1 MGNVALQYLDEVPVK
16 EVIGYDHLE
25 DGNKATTK
33 STQAAIGTGDNDAI
47 GKITFKA
54 CMQTKISHKAK
65 ICCLENCVCL
75 PGHIDF
81 AVSGL

>member
-1 MGNVALQYLDEVPVK
+1 MGNVPLQYLDEVPVK

-25 DGNKATTK
+25 GGNNATTK

-47 GKITFKA
+47 GKKTFIA
-54 CMQTKISHKAK
+54 KISQEAK
-65 ICCLENCVCL
+65 ICCLENCVGL

-81 AVSGL
+81 AVSGLE